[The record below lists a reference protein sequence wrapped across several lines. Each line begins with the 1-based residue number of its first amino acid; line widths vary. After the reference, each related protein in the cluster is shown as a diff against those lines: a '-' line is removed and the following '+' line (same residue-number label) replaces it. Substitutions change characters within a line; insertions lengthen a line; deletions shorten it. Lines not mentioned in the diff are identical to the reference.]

1 MTEGGKAKLCAGEA
15 FPPVVPVRAYDG
27 GNRIFINQGLVY
39 EDIPV
44 SGTIL
49 IRLGNGGHYRQW
61 YLGIG
66 DNGRKQKGVGMA
78 AVLAEDAGDLKQEE
92 GIPLSE
98 SAGITTVPDQTAE
111 MAAGTGKH
119 S

>member
-1 MTEGGKAKLCAGEA
+1 MT
-15 FPPVVPVRAYDG
+15 PVRANDG
-27 GNRIFINQGLVY
+27 GNRIFINQWVAD
-39 EDIPV
+39 EDILV

-49 IRLGNGGHYRQW
+49 IRLGNGGHYRQR
-61 YLGIG
+61 YLGIR
-66 DNGRKQKGVGMA
+66 DNGRKQKSVGMA

-111 MAAGTGKH
+111 MAACTGKH